1 MTSLANRSLCNLDDL
16 ALAFDEFQI
25 RLPSLQEYLDEVDQ
39 LPFPHEIFKFPVKQP
54 NKHVYESSVL
64 PVPTRSTWIGENF
77 DDYDDEDEEAWSP
90 LIPAYLPPLPSKEE
104 TEKGQPEL

>member
-1 MTSLANRSLCNLDDL
+1 MALLANRSLCNLDDL

-25 RLPSLQEYLDEVDQ
+25 KIPGLQEYLNEVDQ
-39 LPFPHEIFKFPVKQP
+39 PPFPHEVFKFPVKQP
-54 NKHVYESSVL
+54 NKHVYESSAAP
-64 PVPTRSTWIGENF
+64 PVPMGSTRIGESF

-104 TEKGQPEL
+104 TEKG